1 MYENNKYLIIKAQN
15 GDNEALGRIIEEN
28 SGLIWSIVKRFLG
41 RGYEK
46 EDLYQIASIGFIK
59 AIRRFDFEFNVRLST
74 YAVQYMIGEIKKF
87 LRDYGII
94 KISRTTK
101 ELGVKIKELERDY
114 LIKTGESLSIA
125 EMSKA
130 LNVSEEDIC
139 TSIEA
144 NKVIESINQELKDGG
159 VEKLDRIVINN
170 DDQNKIVDK
179 ITVVEL
185 VKALNIREKRLIILR
200 YFKEKTQTQVAK
212 IMGISQVQVSR
223 IERKVLKEFREK
235 MA

>member
-1 MYENNKYLIIKAQN
+1 MYEDNKYLIIKAQE

-59 AIRRFDFEFNVRLST
+59 AIRRFDFEFKVRLST

-87 LRDYGII
+87 LRDDGII

-101 ELGVKIKELERDY
+101 ELGVKIKQLETDY
-114 LIKTGESLSIA
+114 LNKTGESLSISQMA
-125 EMSKA
+125 KN

-144 NKVIESINQELKDGG
+144 NKVIESINEESKEGG
-159 VEKLDRIVINN
+159 TQKLDRIIVNN
-170 DDQNKIVDK
+170 DDQNKLVDR
-179 ITVVEL
+179 ITILEL
-185 VKALNIREKRLIILR
+185 IKALNIREKKLITLR

-223 IERKVLKEFREK
+223 IERKVLKEFKEK

>member
-1 MYENNKYLIIKAQN
+1 MYENNNYLIAKAKN
-15 GDNEALGRIIEEN
+15 GDNDALGKIIEEN

-59 AIRRFDFEFNVRLST
+59 AVRKFDFEFNVKLST

-87 LRDYGII
+87 LRDDGII

-101 ELGVKIKELERDY
+101 ELGVKIKILERDY
-114 LIKTGESLSIA
+114 LIRTGEHLSITDIA
-125 EMSKA
+125 KA

-159 VEKLDRIVINN
+159 VEKIDRIVINN
-170 DDQNKIVDK
+170 DEQNKIVDK
-179 ITVVEL
+179 ITILEL
-185 VKALNIREKRLIILR
+185 IKSLNIREKRLIILR
-200 YFKEKTQTQVAK
+200 YFKEKTQMQVAK

-223 IERKVLKEFREK
+223 IERRILKELRKK

>member
-74 YAVQYMIGEIKKF
+74 YAVQNMIGEIKKF
-87 LRDYGII
+87 LRDDGII
-94 KISRTTK
+94 KISRTAK
-101 ELGVKIKELERDY
+101 ELGIKIKELERDY
-114 LIKTGESLSIA
+114 LIRTGESLSII
-125 EMSKA
+125 EMAKA
-130 LNVSEEDIC
+130 LNVSEEDVC

-144 NKVIESINQELKDGG
+144 NKVIESINQELKEGG
-159 VEKLDRIVINN
+159 VEKIDRIITSS
-170 DDQNKIVDK
+170 DEQNKIVDK
-179 ITVVEL
+179 ITVIEL
-185 VKALNIREKRLIILR
+185 IKALNIREKRLIILR

-223 IERKVLKEFREK
+223 IERRVLREFREK

>member
-87 LRDYGII
+87 LRDDGII

-101 ELGVKIKELERDY
+101 ELGVKIKELEKNY

-139 TSIEA
+139 ASIEA

-185 VKALNIREKRLIILR
+185 IKALNIREKRLIILR